1 MKQLLILVLIFLSPI
16 FIFAE
21 DLEENNECR
30 KFYKLKLQD
39 NKYFRYKPK
48 QIIDYP
54 NEETFEIHGILTV
67 KIVKCFLL
75 VVYLKENIL

>member
-1 MKQLLILVLIFLSPI
+1 MKQLLILVLFFLLPI

-48 QIIDYP
+48 QIILMKKLLKV
-54 NEETFEIHGILTV
+54 HGILTV

>member
-1 MKQLLILVLIFLSPI
+1 MKQLLILVLFFLSPI

-21 DLEENNECR
+21 DLENFINLS
-30 KFYKLKLQD
+30 YKIISILDINQNKSLAILMKKLLKV
-39 NKYFRYKPK
+39 
-48 QIIDYP
+48 
-54 NEETFEIHGILTV
+54 HGILTV